1 MIQNCR
7 IIARTVARSNICSTA
22 YNHQL
27 TRTFKKTV
35 VSQAKIVE
43 NVPVLG
49 ESITEGSIASWS
61 KNIGDSVEIDDVI
74 VIIET
79 DKVTVDIKST
89 NAGILT
95 AYLADDTVSGI
106 QQKLSILFF
115 LPLLA
120 SILMEYVFKG
130 YSRCSIV

>member
-7 IIARTVARSNICSTA
+7 IIARTLAHSKIFSTS
-22 YNHQL
+22 YNYQL
-27 TRTFKKTV
+27 TRTFKKNII
-35 VSQAKIVE
+35 SQAKIIE

-61 KNIGDSVEIDDVI
+61 KNIGDSVAVDDVI

-89 NAGILT
+89 LDGILT
-95 AYLADDTVSGI
+95 AYLADDTVRGMR
-106 QQKLSILFF
+106 QKLSTLYR
-115 LPLLA
+115 LLA
-120 SILMEYVFKG
+120 FIFMEFLLIG
-130 YSRCSIV
+130 YSWCSIV

>member
-7 IIARTVARSNICSTA
+7 IIARTVAHTNIFSTSFN
-22 YNHQL
+22 YQL
-27 TRTFKKTV
+27 TRTFKKNV
-35 VSQAKIVE
+35 ISQARIIE

-61 KNIGDSVEIDDVI
+61 KNIGDSVAIDDVI

-89 NAGILT
+89 HDGILT
-95 AYLADDTVSGI
+95 AYLADDTVRNFR
-106 QQKLSILFF
+106 QKLLIRFPFSF
-115 LPLLA
+115 
-120 SILMEYVFKG
+120 ILMEFMFTG